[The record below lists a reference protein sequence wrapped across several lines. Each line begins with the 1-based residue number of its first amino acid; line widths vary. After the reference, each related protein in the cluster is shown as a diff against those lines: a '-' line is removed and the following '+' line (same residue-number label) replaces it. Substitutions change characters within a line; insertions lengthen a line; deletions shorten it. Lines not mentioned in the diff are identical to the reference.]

1 MTLNLFTF
9 NYISAEITLAVLS
22 FVLVL
27 VGLVVDIFNKESK
40 LHLSFALAIL
50 ALCAYILVFK
60 QTNDQIIG
68 FNNLFISNRYIIFA
82 KLVVLLSA
90 GGSILFA
97 MGYGSINKF
106 CLKPEY
112 AVLILFSVLGMMV
125 MLSANDFM
133 SLYVGLELQ
142 SLCLYILTSF
152 NKDDS
157 KSSEAA
163 MKYFI
168 LGAIATGLI
177 LYGVSLIY
185 GFSGTTNFSV
195 IHNLY
200 HNNSGVQQIPLAVLI
215 GIILTIAGLCFKIAA
230 VPFHMWAPD
239 VYQGAPLPV
248 TAFLATTPKAA
259 ALLLIAK
266 LLLGTFTVWIDAW
279 QQVLKVIA
287 ILSLLVG
294 ALGALRQND
303 IKRLLA
309 YSSIG
314 HIGFMLIGVVSYSIP
329 GLESALIYICIYITM
344 NIGMFAF
351 ISMLQ
356 RPSEENFSIS
366 IFRGLN
372 KRNPIMAACIATLL
386 LSLAGIP
393 PLAGFLAK
401 FYVLN
406 AAVAQQL
413 YVLATLGLVTA
424 VISTFYYLKIIKLMY
439 FEDIAS
445 KAPTMR
451 TSYTVENLLIASC
464 ATTFNLIF
472 ILFPSSLYGIISH
485 TAQALYQLSN

>member
-1 MTLNLFTF
+1 MMLNLFTF

-22 FVLVL
+22 FMLVL
-27 VGLVVDIFNKESK
+27 VGLIVDIFKKESK
-40 LHLSFALAIL
+40 VHLVFAMAIL
-50 ALCAYILVFK
+50 ALCAYILLYK
-60 QTNDQIIG
+60 QNGELIIG
-68 FNNLFISNRYIIFA
+68 FNNLFISHRYIIFA
-82 KLVVLLSA
+82 KLVVLISA
-90 GGSILFA
+90 SASILFA

-112 AVLILFSVLGMMV
+112 PILILFSVLGMMV

-195 IHNLY
+195 IHDLY
-200 HNNSGVQQIPLAVLI
+200 HSSTGVQQIPLAVLI

-266 LLLGTFTVWIDAW
+266 LLLSTFNVWIDAW

-287 ILSLLVG
+287 VLSLLVG

-314 HIGFMLIGVVSYSIP
+314 HIGFMLIGLISYSIP
-329 GLESALIYICIYITM
+329 GLQSTLIYICIYITM
-344 NIGMFAF
+344 NIGIFAF

-356 RPSEENFSIS
+356 KPSEENFSIS
-366 IFRGLN
+366 IFKGLN
-372 KRNPIMAACIATLL
+372 KRSPIMAFCIAVLL

-393 PLAGFLAK
+393 PLAGFFAK

-406 AAVAQQL
+406 AAIAEEL
-413 YVLATLGLVTA
+413 YVLATLGLITA
-424 VISTFYYLKIIKLMY
+424 VISTFYYLKIIKFMY
-439 FEDIAS
+439 FEDITLKTPAL
-445 KAPTMR
+445 T
-451 TSYTVENLLIASC
+451 TSYTIENILIASS

-472 ILFPSSLYGIISH
+472 ILFPSSLYGITSH
-485 TAQALYQLSN
+485 IAQVLFHNT